1 MAVLPSLSATK
12 EFPSDEFVQRLL
24 QERLRQKQG
33 VGLIVGLLDH
43 RGTRFLAAGTSG
55 NRARSA
61 VDEHTLFELGSI
73 TKIFTA
79 AALADAVAR
88 GTVSLDDPLA
98 KFLTLPPDG
107 IGDLTL
113 QELITHTSGL
123 PRLPSGFTWLLNLL
137 RSPRNPYANYSQHDL
152 QVHLATLRRKKLAR
166 GAFLYS
172 NLAAGLLGDIL
183 AVRQKTDYASLIA
196 QRVTNPLHMSRTYL
210 HLPPAEQPFLAQPH
224 ARSLCPTSVWTMA
237 ALSGAGGMLSCMH
250 DMLLF
255 ASAALAGT
263 PPLFPSMLQSFAS
276 TGREGHNV
284 GLGWMLRT
292 SAAYQ
297 VAWHNGGTGGSR
309 SLLALELNTGR
320 AVVLL
325 SNTAHSVDPLLSHLL
340 VGPTLSRDFF

>member
-1 MAVLPSLSATK
+1 MPVLPSLAATK

-24 QERLRQKQG
+24 QDRLRQKQG
-33 VGLIVGLLDH
+33 VGLIVGLVDH
-43 RGTRFLAAGTSG
+43 RGPRFLAAGASG
-55 NRARSA
+55 NPARSA

-73 TKIFTA
+73 TKILTA

-88 GTVSLDDPLA
+88 GSVSLDDPLA

-113 QELITHTSGL
+113 KELITHTSGL
-123 PRLPSGFTWLLNLL
+123 PRLPSGFTWLSNLL
-137 RSPRNPYANYSQHDL
+137 RYPRNPYANYSQHDL
-152 QVHLATLRRKKLAR
+152 QVHLVTLRGKTLRR
-166 GAFLYS
+166 GTFLYS

-183 AVRQKTDYASLIA
+183 AARQKTDYAGLIA
-196 QRVTNPLHMSRTYL
+196 QRVTHPLHMSRTYL
-210 HLPPAEQPFLAQPH
+210 HIPPAEQPFLAQPH
-224 ARSLCPTSVWTMA
+224 TRSLRPTSVWTMA
-237 ALSGAGGMLSCMH
+237 ALSGAGGILSCMH

-263 PPLFPSMLQSFAS
+263 RPLFPSMLQPLAN
-276 TGREGHNV
+276 TGREGHRV

-292 SAAYQ
+292 SAAYH

-309 SLLALELNTGR
+309 SFFALELNTGR
-320 AVVLL
+320 AVVIL
-325 SNTAHSVDPLLSHLL
+325 SNTAHPVDHLASHLL